1 MILNLEIKNLIADN
15 LKNFTIDETFSH
27 RAVGDKIES
36 LCSKIV
42 ESQFKE
48 RFSPAKSKRSIED
61 FIIPFEKKYV
71 FYDVKTHH
79 VQEKAGFSMPNLIS
93 VKRLKKFF
101 QNKSQSLNY
110 IFVDYRR
117 NKDLVEIL
125 DVKVFNICELDWN
138 NLTIGALGYGQLQ
151 IKDKNKKFLLT
162 SECQEKWESQLNK
175 RVDSFYKKQICKFE
189 KQIDIWSS

>member
-1 MILNLEIKNLIADN
+1 MILNLEIKNIIAEN

-27 RAVGDKIES
+27 RAVGDKIEN

-101 QNKSQSLNY
+101 QNKNKL
-110 IFVDYRR
+110 VDP
-117 NKDLVEIL
+117 
-125 DVKVFNICELDWN
+125 FW
-138 NLTIGALGYGQLQ
+138 
-151 IKDKNKKFLLT
+151 
-162 SECQEKWESQLNK
+162 
-175 RVDSFYKKQICKFE
+175 
-189 KQIDIWSS
+189 